1 MYILLIL
8 FFRFHLGMLSSYSSY
23 NRDYFTGAVYAK
35 KFLST
40 YYVAFFIFHLH
51 AYISY
56 TCNVWLWLYMGTT
69 LSLVYHG
76 YTSYYHYYFF
86 TTSTFYKFNVCIWL
100 ISLKV
105 PGYASLRRNLLHLAP
120 RYSLHELL
128 LLFLSILHELDFF
141 LNSIGIQIMSC
152 LSSSFYYTS
161 LSFLSD

>member
-1 MYILLIL
+1 MRKSFWVPI
-8 FFRFHLGMLSSYSSY
+8 MLHFSY
-23 NRDYFTGAVYAK
+23 
-35 KFLST
+35 
-40 YYVAFFIFHLH
+40 FIFHLH

-152 LSSSFYYTS
+152 LLPLSTTHHFLFYQIS
-161 LSFLSD
+161 KPSRRGEERVRRP